1 MGLDSTEKQRRRLD
15 QLKGKG
21 HFAEEITT
29 NDSSNLPDVNAQ
41 LFVGTG
47 GNIKVTLSGGS
58 TVVLKNIP
66 SGTFLKGV
74 YVDKI
79 FRTGTTARDIIGIY

>member
-1 MGLDSTEKQRRRLD
+1 MALNSTERERRRVD

-21 HFAEEITT
+21 HFAEEVAA
-29 NDSSNLPDVNAQ
+29 NDSSNLPDSNAQ
-41 LFVGTG
+41 LFIGTG
-47 GNIKVTLSGGS
+47 GHIKVTLSGGS

-66 SGTFLKGV
+66 SGTFLKGIF
-74 YVDKI
+74 VDKI

>member
-1 MGLDSTEKQRRRLD
+1 MGLDATEKQRRRLD

-21 HFAEEITT
+21 HFAEEITADDT
-29 NDSSNLPDVNAQ
+29 SNLPDVNAQ
-41 LFVGTG
+41 LFIGTG

-79 FRTGTTARDIIGIY
+79 FRTGTTARDIVGIY

>member
-1 MGLDSTEKQRRRLD
+1 MGLDSSEKQRRKLD

-29 NDSSNLPDVNAQ
+29 NDRNNLPDINAQ
-41 LFVGTG
+41 LFIGTG
-47 GNIKVTLSGGS
+47 GDIKVTLSGGS